1 MEKEEMEKLI
11 RDSLEHGEDE
21 LSQEQKKKLIREA
34 LEHGED
40 ESKYVLILREWRYY
54 HSRAEIKKIMGDV
67 EYVLLSENLKDGE
80 KEWEYAILPKTR
92 TAVLVHEEETEING
106 VERHATLYVFTQ
118 DGWKSLY
125 LY

>member
-1 MEKEEMEKLI
+1 MEGESESVPESLPLENLTEEEI
-11 RDSLEHGEDE
+11 
-21 LSQEQKKKLIREA
+21 KKLVQKAINEGAEEA
-34 LEHGED
+34 
-40 ESKYVLILREWRYY
+40 KFMLRIEEWRYS
-54 HSRAEIKKIMGDV
+54 HSLGRIREIMGEV
-67 EYVLLSENLKDGE
+67 EYVLLRENLEEGK

-92 TAVLVHEEETEING
+92 TVVLMHEEETEING